1 MGLFDLFKGKNRLKE
16 YLQNGAIIID
26 VRTPQEF
33 RAGHVKGA
41 KNIPLQDLNRRTP
54 EIKKNKPVVLCCASG
69 MRSGQAKAIL
79 KGMGIDCINGGSWT
93 KVNNTMK

>member
-1 MGLFDLFKGKNRLKE
+1 VINSFSFESILLKIISFEIKKMGLFDLFKGKNKLTE

-41 KNIPLQDLNRRTP
+41 KNIPLQDLNR
-54 EIKKNKPVVLCCASG
+54 
-69 MRSGQAKAIL
+69 
-79 KGMGIDCINGGSWT
+79 
-93 KVNNTMK
+93 

>member
-1 MGLFDLFKGKNRLKE
+1 MGLFDLFKGKNKLTE

-33 RAGHVKGA
+33 RAGHIKGA
-41 KNIPLQDLNRRTP
+41 KNIPLQDLNRRKS

-69 MRSGQAKAIL
+69 MRSGQAKGIL

-93 KVNNTMK
+93 KVNNAMK